1 MSKPSWFLDFE
12 TQLANSTREQFSNFV
27 VPQHYERSAAV
38 LILFGPHQ
46 DDADILIIER
56 AAHLVDH
63 PGQPAFPGGHVEEHD
78 KDLFATALRE
88 AQEEIGL
95 DPTSVRIVAALPQ
108 LWLPPSQVAVTP
120 IVAWW
125 EQPHELTAVD
135 TNEVAN
141 VHRIPIR
148 HLIDPQNR
156 ISVKARSGYIG
167 PAFKVNEMVV
177 WGFTGGLVSALIDIA
192 GLTQEWDK
200 SIQHE
205 INLEI

>member
-1 MSKPSWFLDFE
+1 MSKPTWFFDFE
-12 TQLANSTREQFSNFV
+12 AQLANTTREQFSNFV
-27 VPQHYERSAAV
+27 VPPTYERNAAV
-38 LILFGPHQ
+38 LILFGPHEG
-46 DDADILIIER
+46 DADLLLIER
-56 AAHLVDH
+56 AAHLIDH

-78 KDLFATALRE
+78 DDLIATALRE
-88 AQEEIGL
+88 AHEEIGL
-95 DPTSVRIVAALPQ
+95 DPSSVRVVASLPQ

-120 IVAWW
+120 IVGWW
-125 EQPHELTAVD
+125 QNPHELTAID

-141 VHRIPIR
+141 VHRVPIGE
-148 HLIDPQNR
+148 LVNPQNR
-156 ISVKARSGYIG
+156 VSVKARSGYVG

-177 WGFTGGLVSALIDIA
+177 WGFTGGLVSALLDIA